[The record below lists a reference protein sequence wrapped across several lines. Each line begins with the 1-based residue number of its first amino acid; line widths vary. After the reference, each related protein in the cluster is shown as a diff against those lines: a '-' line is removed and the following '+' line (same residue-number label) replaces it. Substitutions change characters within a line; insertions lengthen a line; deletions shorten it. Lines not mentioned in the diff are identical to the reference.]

1 MKHQNHPVIL
11 VKKRKAKH
19 GQAHHGG
26 SWKIAYA
33 DFMTAMMAFFL
44 VMWLL
49 SVSSPQE
56 LTQIAEYFRTPLK
69 VALSSGEK
77 SSDSTSPIPGGGD
90 DPTQQVGEVRKQ
102 VDSEERR
109 KEEYRLNKLREK
121 LDQLI
126 ESDPRLRALRPHL
139 LINMM
144 DEGLRIQIID
154 SQNRPMFKMG
164 SAQVEP
170 YMRDILRAIAP
181 ILNDIPNKISLSG
194 HTDDLPYA
202 SGERGYSNWEL
213 SADRANASRRELL
226 VGGLDEG
233 KVLRVVGMAST
244 MRLKE
249 QASDDPVNRRISILV
264 LNKQTQHDI
273 EHENLDNKALDIE
286 KAESLKQID
295 STGAVPAVASPA
307 TVAVPPVATGA
318 AIPTAQSGTS
328 GSASAPAAVSTTS
341 ASTTTV
347 STTTGS
353 TTTGSTTTGSPATAT
368 ESVKAVAPPAATPQ
382 TQQSSTE
389 NITRVTSG
397 PTTSLPAAPASNAP
411 VSPTSRDAQ

>member
-90 DPTQQVGEVRKQ
+90 DPTQQVGEVRKHI
-102 VDSEERR
+102 DSEESR

-126 ESDPRLRALRPHL
+126 ESDPRLKALRPHL

-226 VGGLDEG
+226 AGGLDEG

-249 QASDDPVNRRISILV
+249 QASDDLVNRRISILV

-295 STGAVPAVASPA
+295 STGTTPAVASPA
-307 TVAVPPVATGA
+307 TVAAPPATTSA

-328 GSASAPAAVSTTS
+328 GSVSVPVAVSTTSASTTS

-347 STTTGS
+347 SS
-353 TTTGSTTTGSPATAT
+353 ATAT
-368 ESVKAVAPPAATPQ
+368 ESVKAVAPPATAPQ

-389 NITRVTSG
+389 NITRVTGG

>member
-1 MKHQNHPVIL
+1 
-11 VKKRKAKH
+11 
-19 GQAHHGG
+19 
-26 SWKIAYA
+26 
-33 DFMTAMMAFFL
+33 
-44 VMWLL
+44 L

-90 DPTQQVGEVRKQ
+90 DPTQQVGEVRKHI
-102 VDSEERR
+102 DSEESR

-126 ESDPRLRALRPHL
+126 ESDPRLKALRPHL

-226 VGGLDEG
+226 AGGLDEG

-295 STGAVPAVASPA
+295 STGTTPALTSPA
-307 TVAVPPVATGA
+307 TVVTPPATTSA

-328 GSASAPAAVSTTS
+328 GSASVPAAVSTTSASTTS

-347 STTTGS
+347 STTTVS
-353 TTTGSTTTGSPATAT
+353 SATAT
-368 ESVKAVAPPAATPQ
+368 ESVKAVVPPATAPQ

>member
-1 MKHQNHPVIL
+1 MKHQNHPVI
-11 VKKRKAKH
+11 VIRKRKAKH
-19 GQAHHGG
+19 GGGHHGG

-49 SVSSPQE
+49 SVSSPQQ

-69 VALSSGEK
+69 IALTSGDK
-77 SSDSTSPIPGGGD
+77 SSASTSPIPGGGD
-90 DPTQQVGEVRKQ
+90 DPTQQVGEVRKHI
-102 VDSEERR
+102 DSEESR

-144 DEGLRIQIID
+144 EEGLRIQIID

-202 SGERGYSNWEL
+202 NGERGYSNWEL

-226 VGGLDEG
+226 AGGLDEG

-249 QASDDPVNRRISILV
+249 QAADDPVNRRISILV

-286 KAESLKQID
+286 KAASLKQLET
-295 STGAVPAVASPA
+295 SGTVPTATPAAATAPTGTATSTGQTATGAV
-307 TVAVPPVATGA
+307 TVSAAAVPVTAAPVKT
-318 AIPTAQSGTS
+318 ITQ
-328 GSASAPAAVSTTS
+328 
-341 ASTTTV
+341 
-347 STTTGS
+347 
-353 TTTGSTTTGSPATAT
+353 PATA
-368 ESVKAVAPPAATPQ
+368 PQ
-382 TQQSSTE
+382 TQQSSTGS
-389 NITRVTSG
+389 ITPATTG

>member
-90 DPTQQVGEVRKQ
+90 DPTQQVGEVRKHI
-102 VDSEERR
+102 DSEESR

-126 ESDPRLRALRPHL
+126 ESDPRLKALRPHL

-144 DEGLRIQIID
+144 DEGLIIQIID

-226 VGGLDEG
+226 AGGLDEG

-295 STGAVPAVASPA
+295 STGTTPAVASPA
-307 TVAVPPVATGA
+307 TVAAPPATTSA

-328 GSASAPAAVSTTS
+328 GSVSVPVAVSTTLASTTS

-347 STTTGS
+347 LATTVLA
-353 TTTGSTTTGSPATAT
+353 TTVSSATAT
-368 ESVKAVAPPAATPQ
+368 ESVKAVAPPATAPQ

-397 PTTSLPAAPASNAP
+397 PTTSLPAAPSSNAP

>member
-19 GQAHHGG
+19 GSGHHGG

-49 SVSSPQE
+49 SVSSPQQ
-56 LTQIAEYFRTPLK
+56 LTQIADYFRTPLK
-69 VALSSGEK
+69 VALTSGDK
-77 SSDSTSPIPGGGD
+77 SSSSTSPIPGGGD
-90 DPTQQVGEVRKQ
+90 DPTQQMGEVRKHI
-102 VDSEERR
+102 DSEESR

-144 DEGLRIQIID
+144 EEGLRIQIID

-202 SGERGYSNWEL
+202 NGERGYSNWEL

-226 VGGLDEG
+226 IGGLDEG

-286 KAESLKQID
+286 KAESLKQIET
-295 STGAVPAVASPA
+295 TGTAPAATSAVTAA
-307 TVAVPPVATGA
+307 TP
-318 AIPTAQSGTS
+318 
-328 GSASAPAAVSTTS
+328 SAPAAISTGQSVATGSAVSTTAPQPAKAAPDVPVKVP
-341 ASTTTV
+341 ASPVSISPVAISPTTA
-347 STTTGS
+347 
-353 TTTGSTTTGSPATAT
+353 SPITA
-368 ESVKAVAPPAATPQ
+368 PQ
-382 TQQSSTE
+382 TQQSSTG
-389 NITRVTSG
+389 NITPAATG
-397 PTTSLPAAPASNAP
+397 PTTSLPAAPESHAP

>member
-19 GQAHHGG
+19 GGGHHGG

-49 SVSSPQE
+49 SVSSPQQ
-56 LTQIAEYFRTPLK
+56 LTQIADYFRTPLK
-69 VALSSGEK
+69 VALTSGDK
-77 SSDSTSPIPGGGD
+77 SSSSTSPIPGGGD
-90 DPTQQVGEVRKQ
+90 DPTQQVGEVRKHI
-102 VDSEERR
+102 DSEESR

-144 DEGLRIQIID
+144 EEGLRIQIID

-202 SGERGYSNWEL
+202 NGERGYSNWEL

-226 VGGLDEG
+226 IGGLDEG

-273 EHENLDNKALDIE
+273 EHENLDNRALDIE
-286 KAESLKQID
+286 KAESLKQIE
-295 STGAVPAVASPA
+295 STGTAPAATSVVTAATPPAVAA
-307 TVAVPPVATGA
+307 TSTEQAVATGSA
-318 AIPTAQSGTS
+318 AA
-328 GSASAPAAVSTTS
+328 GSTNAPQPAKAAADDAVKVAASPGSSSTTS
-341 ASTTTV
+341 SSTTT
-347 STTTGS
+347 
-353 TTTGSTTTGSPATAT
+353 A
-368 ESVKAVAPPAATPQ
+368 PQ
-382 TQQSSTE
+382 TQPLSTG
-389 NITRVTSG
+389 NMTPAASG
-397 PTTSLPAAPASNAP
+397 PTTSLPAAPASHAP

>member
-11 VKKRKAKH
+11 IKKRKAKH

-49 SVSSPQE
+49 SVSSPQQ

-90 DPTQQVGEVRKQ
+90 DPTQQVGEVRKHI
-102 VDSEERR
+102 DSEESR
-109 KEEYRLNKLREK
+109 KEVYRLNKLREK

-126 ESDPRLRALRPHL
+126 ESDPRLKALRPHL

-226 VGGLDEG
+226 AGGLDEG

-286 KAESLKQID
+286 KAENLKQID
-295 STGAVPAVASPA
+295 STGTTPAVVSPA
-307 TVAVPPVATGA
+307 TVVTPPATTSA

-328 GSASAPAAVSTTS
+328 GSASVPAAVSTTAVS
-341 ASTTTV
+341 AATV
-347 STTTGS
+347 ST
-353 TTTGSTTTGSPATAT
+353 ATAT
-368 ESVKAVAPPAATPQ
+368 ESVKTVASPVTAPQ

>member
-19 GQAHHGG
+19 GGGHHGG

-49 SVSSPQE
+49 SVSSPQQ
-56 LTQIAEYFRTPLK
+56 LTQIADYFRTPLK
-69 VALSSGEK
+69 VALTSGDK
-77 SSDSTSPIPGGGD
+77 SSSSTSPIPGGGD
-90 DPTQQVGEVRKQ
+90 DPTQQVGEVRKHI
-102 VDSEERR
+102 DSEESR

-144 DEGLRIQIID
+144 EEGLRIQIID

-202 SGERGYSNWEL
+202 NGERGYSNWEL

-226 VGGLDEG
+226 IGGLDEG

-273 EHENLDNKALDIE
+273 EHENLDNRALDIE
-286 KAESLKQID
+286 KAESLKQIE
-295 STGAVPAVASPA
+295 STGTAPAAISAVTAATPPAVAA
-307 TVAVPPVATGA
+307 TSTEQAVATGSA
-318 AIPTAQSGTS
+318 AA
-328 GSASAPAAVSTTS
+328 GSTNAPQPAKAAADDAVKVAASPGSSSTTS
-341 ASTTTV
+341 SSTTT
-347 STTTGS
+347 
-353 TTTGSTTTGSPATAT
+353 A
-368 ESVKAVAPPAATPQ
+368 PQ
-382 TQQSSTE
+382 TQPLSTG
-389 NITRVTSG
+389 NMTPAASG
-397 PTTSLPAAPASNAP
+397 PTTSLPAAPASHAP

>member
-90 DPTQQVGEVRKQ
+90 DPTQQVGEVRKHI
-102 VDSEERR
+102 DSEESR

-126 ESDPRLRALRPHL
+126 ESDPRLKALRPHL

-226 VGGLDEG
+226 SGGLDEG

-295 STGAVPAVASPA
+295 STGTTPAVASPA
-307 TVAVPPVATGA
+307 TVATPPATASA
-318 AIPTAQSGTS
+318 AIPTAQSATG
-328 GSASAPAAVSTTS
+328 GSASVPEAISTTS
-341 ASTTTV
+341 ASTTSALTTTV
-347 STTTGS
+347 STTTVS
-353 TTTGSTTTGSPATAT
+353 SATAT
-368 ESVKAVAPPAATPQ
+368 ESVKAVAPPATAPQ

>member
-90 DPTQQVGEVRKQ
+90 DPTQQVGEVRKHI
-102 VDSEERR
+102 DSEESR

-126 ESDPRLRALRPHL
+126 ESDPRLKALRPHL

-226 VGGLDEG
+226 AGGLDEG

-295 STGAVPAVASPA
+295 STGTTPALASPA
-307 TVAVPPVATGA
+307 TVATPPATTSA

-328 GSASAPAAVSTTS
+328 GSASVPAAVSTTS
-341 ASTTTV
+341 ASATTV
-347 STTTGS
+347 STTTVS
-353 TTTGSTTTGSPATAT
+353 SATAT
-368 ESVKAVAPPAATPQ
+368 ESVKAVAPPATAPQ
-382 TQQSSTE
+382 TQQSSTG

>member
-19 GQAHHGG
+19 GGGHHGG

-49 SVSSPQE
+49 SVSSPQQ
-56 LTQIAEYFRTPLK
+56 LTQIADYFRTPLK
-69 VALSSGEK
+69 VALTSGDK
-77 SSDSTSPIPGGGD
+77 SSSSTSPIPGGGD
-90 DPTQQVGEVRKQ
+90 DPTQQVGEVRKHI
-102 VDSEERR
+102 DSEESR

-144 DEGLRIQIID
+144 EEGLRIQIID

-202 SGERGYSNWEL
+202 NGERGYSNWEL

-226 VGGLDEG
+226 IGGLDEG

-273 EHENLDNKALDIE
+273 EHENLDNRALDIE
-286 KAESLKQID
+286 KAESLKQIE
-295 STGAVPAVASPA
+295 STGTAPAATSAVTAATPPAVAA
-307 TVAVPPVATGA
+307 TSTEQAVATGSA
-318 AIPTAQSGTS
+318 AA
-328 GSASAPAAVSTTS
+328 GSTNAPQPAKAAADDAVKVAASPGSSSTTLS
-341 ASTTTV
+341 STTASSSTTTA
-347 STTTGS
+347 
-353 TTTGSTTTGSPATAT
+353 PA
-368 ESVKAVAPPAATPQ
+368 PQ
-382 TQQSSTE
+382 TQPLSTG
-389 NITRVTSG
+389 NMTPAASG
-397 PTTSLPAAPASNAP
+397 PTTSLPAAPASHAP